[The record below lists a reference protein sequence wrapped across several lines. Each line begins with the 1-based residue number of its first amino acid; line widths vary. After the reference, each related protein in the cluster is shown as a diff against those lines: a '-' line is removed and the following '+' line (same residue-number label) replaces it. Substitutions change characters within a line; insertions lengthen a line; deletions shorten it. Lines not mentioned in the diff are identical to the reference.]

1 MFFRNGQKDANTT
14 KSKIKIPPQTS
25 LSSHASHCWSLSTIN
40 ATTTMTTT
48 TPSSTVPTSCI
59 QTESTVLAVPAEK
72 AWKSFRELK
81 LDTLAPEYV
90 KTVSGVTAGTVG
102 STVDIT
108 YQDGAQWQV
117 CITELSDRNYTIVY
131 DVISTEPS
139 MTCTSVEGQI
149 ELQSI
154 TESNQT
160 FMKWTTIFS
169 NDADAQ
175 VMADQK
181 YKKLDFFKAFHKNLT

>member
-1 MFFRNGQKDANTT
+1 
-14 KSKIKIPPQTS
+14 
-25 LSSHASHCWSLSTIN
+25 
-40 ATTTMTTT
+40 
-48 TPSSTVPTSCI
+48 
-59 QTESTVLAVPAEK
+59 VLAVPVEK

-81 LDTLAPEYV
+81 LDTVAPEYV
-90 KTVSGVTAGTVG
+90 KTVSGSSSGGAVG

-117 CITELSDRNYTIVY
+117 VITELSDRNYTIAY
-131 DVISTEPS
+131 QVISTEPA

-149 ELQSI
+149 DLQTI

-160 FMKWTTIFS
+160 FLKWTTIFS

-181 YKKLDFFKAFHKNLT
+181 YKKLDFFKAFHKNF